1 MIAKSCR
8 SAADYHQEKDSGYE
22 RSITAHNSLQAKNIF
37 GICFTIFMAALM
49 EDPPGRN
56 QSGAVFLSLTCLS
69 VMSVNSLSGP
79 DAP

>member
-1 MIAKSCR
+1 MIVVFRRPGADCHEDEIQGM
-8 SAADYHQEKDSGYE
+8 SATSQH
-22 RSITAHNSLQAKNIF
+22 TARQRDGVVIF
-37 GICFTIFMAALM
+37 ALMAALVG
-49 EDPPGRN
+49 DPPGRN